1 MGLQQGMTFELER
14 RVSEEVTAHH
24 LGNEGFHVLA
34 TPIIVAWAEE
44 AARSLASAN
53 LEPGQG
59 TVGTLV
65 TIRHLAATPVGMAVR
80 IKATLREVDGRRL
93 VFDLEAHDEKEKIAE
108 CHHERFIVDLTR
120 FHDKV
125 AKKRA
130 GS

>member
-1 MGLQQGMTFELER
+1 MGLQQGLTFELER
-14 RVSEEVTAHH
+14 RVSEEVTAHR

-80 IKATLREVDGRRL
+80 IKATLREIDGRRL
-93 VFDLEAHDEKEKIAE
+93 LFDLEAHDEKERIAE
-108 CHHERFIVDLTR
+108 GHNERYVVNLAR
-120 FHDKV
+120 FQEKL
-125 AKKRA
+125 AQKFKP
-130 GS
+130 

>member
-1 MGLQQGMTFELER
+1 MGLEQGMTFEVEHL
-14 RVSEEVTAHH
+14 VSDEVTAHR
-24 LGNEGFHVLA
+24 LGNDGFHVLA

-93 VFDLEAHDEKEKIAE
+93 VFDLEAHDETEKIAE
-108 CHHERFIVDLTR
+108 GQNERIVVSMAR
-120 FHDKV
+120 FREKL
-125 AKKRA
+125 AQKQK
-130 GS
+130 S

>member
-1 MGLQQGMTFELER
+1 LQPGMTFELER
-14 RVSEEVTAHH
+14 RVTEEVTAHR

-80 IKATLREVDGRRL
+80 IKATLREIDGRRL
-93 VFDLEAHDEKEKIAE
+93 LFDLEARDDKEKIAE
-108 CHHERFIVDLTR
+108 GQNERIVVSL
-120 FHDKV
+120 
-125 AKKRA
+125 AKFRERLAQKQA
-130 GS
+130 S

>member
-1 MGLQQGMTFELER
+1 MGLQPGMTFELER

-24 LGNEGFHVLA
+24 FGNEGFHVLA

-93 VFDLEAHDEKEKIAE
+93 LFDLEARDDKEKIAE
-108 CHHERFIVDLTR
+108 GQNERIVVSLAR
-120 FHDKV
+120 FRERLAQKQ
-125 AKKRA
+125 A
-130 GS
+130 S